1 MGCHLGFYGET
12 KLVTAKHSLA
22 TAIRTV
28 RKARGLSQEAFS
40 DVSSRTYMSTLERDL
55 KSPTLHKLT
64 ELCEV
69 MEVHPLTLL
78 ALAYGGTNARK
89 ADRLLAQVRQE
100 LEAVMKQDGTP

>member
-1 MGCHLGFYGET
+1 MAAKY
-12 KLVTAKHSLA
+12 KLSDALK
-22 TAIRTV
+22 TV
-28 RKARGLSQEAFS
+28 RKARGLSQEDFS

-55 KSPTLHKLT
+55 KSPTLSKLA

-89 ADRLLAQVRQE
+89 ADQLLAQVRQE
-100 LEAVMKQDGTP
+100 LEAVMTQDGAP